1 MRPSLILAADGS
13 ESGLTLLHQVLVHLG
28 HSVVLAAT
36 GGEAVTQAAR
46 HRPDA
51 IVLDLQL
58 DGEDPLNTLRALAT
72 RGWAATTPVIA
83 LADAMAGPIPQG
95 RFASVVRKPI
105 VLPVLAAALQR
116 CLRPEVVPL
125 ESSAPTGARG
135 GQWIVLD
142 EGSPRAAP
150 CG

>member
-13 ESGLTLLHQVLVHLG
+13 ERGLTLLHQVLVHLG

-36 GGEAVTQAAR
+36 GAEAVAQAAR
-46 HRPDA
+46 HRPDV
-51 IVLDLQL
+51 IVLALQL

-83 LADAMAGPIPQG
+83 LADATVFSIP
-95 RFASVVRKPI
+95 RAPFAAIVPKPI
-105 VLPVLAAALQR
+105 VLPILAAALQR

-125 ESSAPTGARG
+125 ESGAAMGMRG
-135 GQWIVLD
+135 VQWIVLD
-142 EGSPRAAP
+142 EGGRRAAP